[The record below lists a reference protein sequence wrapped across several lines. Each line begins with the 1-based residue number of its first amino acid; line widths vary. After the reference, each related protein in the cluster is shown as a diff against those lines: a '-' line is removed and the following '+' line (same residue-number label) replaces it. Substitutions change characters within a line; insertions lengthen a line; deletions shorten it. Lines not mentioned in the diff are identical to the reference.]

1 MAFIP
6 YKQIVQ
12 KFQDACNSHDYI
24 QSFAHGTLDYLDASS
39 QNVVYPYVFLR
50 PLSSPGYDQDTRL
63 RTLLF
68 ELYALDVPKL
78 SNESPV
84 DVMSRMETVI
94 YDLGSYFNWGPPSD
108 NQALGYSYDIQSIT
122 PVNEAFNDRA
132 YGFVANVNIQTLGI
146 YDYCSYPDN

>member
-6 YKQIVQ
+6 YKQIVDY
-12 KFQDACNSHDYI
+12 FQTACTEHKYI

-50 PLSSPGYDQDTRL
+50 PVASPGYDQTTKYRQ
-63 RTLLF
+63 LLF

-94 YDLGSYFNWGPPSD
+94 YDLGSYFDWGPPSD
-108 NQALGYSYDIQSIT
+108 QAINDYSFDIQSLT

-132 YGFVANVNIQTLGI
+132 YGWVANTQITTLGLFN
-146 YDYCSYPDN
+146 YCNYPS

>member
-12 KFQDACNSHDYI
+12 QFEDACIAHEYV

-50 PLSSPGYDQDTRL
+50 PLASPGYDQDTRY
-63 RTLLF
+63 RQLLF

-84 DVMSRMETVI
+84 DIMSRMETVI
-94 YDLGSYFNWGPPSD
+94 YDLGGYFNWGPPSE
-108 NQALGYSYDIQSIT
+108 QAINDYSFDIQSIT
-122 PVNEAFNDRA
+122 PVNEAFSDRV
-132 YGFVANVNIQTLGI
+132 YGWVANTQIQTLGL
-146 YDYCSYPDN
+146 YNYCDYPS